1 MNKKVNVWEKFFTMD
16 VMQAISFIWSQWRKQ
31 HLPLAIFIMLCLNVV
46 ITPVFYAANS
56 TL

>member
-1 MNKKVNVWEKFFTMD
+1 MD
-16 VMQAISFIWSQWRKQ
+16 VMQAISFIWSQLRKQ

-46 ITPVFYAANS
+46 ITPVFYAANN